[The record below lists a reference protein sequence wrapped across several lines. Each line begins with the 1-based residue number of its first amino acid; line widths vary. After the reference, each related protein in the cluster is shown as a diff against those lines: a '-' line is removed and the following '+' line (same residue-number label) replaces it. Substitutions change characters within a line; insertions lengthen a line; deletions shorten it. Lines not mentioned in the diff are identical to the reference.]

1 MTAFRI
7 LQVDDEPDIRRVVE
21 LALAGDEAFTLRGCG
36 SGEEAIA
43 IALEWAPD
51 LILCDVMMPVMDGP
65 ATLARL
71 KENPKTADIPVVF
84 VTARARARELE
95 GFKSLGA
102 RGVITKPFSTK
113 TLRDS
118 LRSQLAVPAETQSE
132 PGGTT
137 TARATTRATATAVL
151 AKECDAFRERLRFD
165 RIELERLSE
174 KTQTSLTADLVEEL
188 QSFAHKLAGVASFFG
203 FEGVSQAASA
213 LEAATIRQTTDP
225 GSAKLQ
231 DSMSALLA
239 CLEREQLCETPQQ
252 AGAANLKLLH

>member
-118 LRSQLAVPAETQSE
+118 LRSQLAVPAKMQSE
-132 PGGTT
+132 RSE
-137 TARATTRATATAVL
+137 TATAGATATAVL